1 MTDEN
6 RILKPSTNFP
16 PPFSSEPSSLVAS
29 RPILSRP
36 SFLVCSYTYKRNDIF
51 LYFINKKYT
60 NSKGRWELYG
70 GDCFGGKRT
79 ESVGRIGLIR
89 RLE

>member
-29 RPILSRP
+29 RPILLSFSPLVRAFFPCRLSFEASSLVASR
-36 SFLVCSYTYKRNDIF
+36 SLLSVLLFFWSARTLINETIYFYT
-51 LYFINKKYT
+51 L
-60 NSKGRWELYG
+60 
-70 GDCFGGKRT
+70 
-79 ESVGRIGLIR
+79 
-89 RLE
+89 